1 LRFVSKAGAGQ
12 QLEDDEDAYGDEP
25 QPDAS
30 QAQGTKSAALT
41 STGEG
46 QDGSWLEGDD
56 IEDF

>member
-1 LRFVSKAGAGQ
+1 VSKAGAGQ